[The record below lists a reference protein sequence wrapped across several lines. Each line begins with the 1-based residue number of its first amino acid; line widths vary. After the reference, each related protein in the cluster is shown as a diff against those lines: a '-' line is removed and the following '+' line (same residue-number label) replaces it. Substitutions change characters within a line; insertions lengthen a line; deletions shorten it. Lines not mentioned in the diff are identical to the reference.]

1 MLQWSSVTAAT
12 RATYLRHWSQFSN
25 WSLQMGL
32 ALGSSD
38 EVDRALTL
46 YLEEC
51 YLDGSDLS
59 LGRYVVAAVTFVRP
73 DLRSPA
79 MQKLPGTKQS
89 LQGWRNL
96 CPPQSRLPVPWEVAC
111 LVSAWAFKQKLWQ
124 MGVGLLL
131 MFAMYLRPA
140 ELCRLKVRDVVFPN
154 ARLRRRHQKT
164 VVTLHSFEDGIPS
177 KTHEFDETIELDL
190 DHHQFLTPMLQNMI
204 LKLHLQKD
212 SSLFNLEASQI
223 RDFLQEV
230 QMKLHINNIG
240 PLHPYRWR
248 HGGAS
253 MDFWEKHRDL
263 VSIQKRGRWR
273 AMASVRRY
281 EKGGRLAQLLSKL
294 PDTTQELA
302 TWASENIDEGYYNP
316 RLLRR
321 IP

>member
-1 MLQWSSVTAAT
+1 
-12 RATYLRHWSQFSN
+12 
-25 WSLQMGL
+25 
-32 ALGSSD
+32 
-38 EVDRALTL
+38 
-46 YLEEC
+46 
-51 YLDGSDLS
+51 
-59 LGRYVVAAVTFVRP
+59 
-73 DLRSPA
+73 
-79 MQKLPGTKQS
+79 
-89 LQGWRNL
+89 
-96 CPPQSRLPVPWEVAC
+96 
-111 LVSAWAFKQKLWQ
+111 
-124 MGVGLLL
+124 
-131 MFAMYLRPA
+131 MYLRPA

-223 RDFLQEV
+223 RDFLQEG

-253 MDFWEKHRDL
+253 MDFWETHRDL

-273 AMASVRRY
+273 AMAAARRY